1 MLRLKSRWISAL
13 VALFLVSPLALAGD
27 RFEPYSEARLEAAQ
41 AEGKPVFI
49 EVAADWC
56 TTCKRQA
63 PLIEALL
70 ADPAFSNYVALKL
83 DWDAEE
89 SAARALGA
97 PRQSTLF
104 VYKDGEQIAMSVAE
118 TNPERLRALLEK
130 GL

>member
-1 MLRLKSRWISAL
+1 MAVLM
-13 VALFLVSPLALAGD
+13 ALFMVSPLALAGD

-41 AEGKPVFI
+41 AEGRPVFI

-56 TTCKRQA
+56 STCKRQA

-70 ADPAFSNYVALKL
+70 AEPAFSEYVALKI

-118 TNPERLRALLEK
+118 TNPEKLRSLLEK